1 VDVTE
6 ITAIRSGI
14 RAHLHRWIARPVA
27 PPTLRALVALLL
39 SAFLL
44 GGVLAAL
51 LFVGVWRHTAAE
63 GDRAR
68 SAQLESRRALHA
80 AQIRL
85 TRSEREFARAEASL
99 AKLRGERRRLGRE
112 LNRRRGV
119 DSRLAAS
126 LPPRLQSISANAGA
140 VAQKTA
146 KLGSALATLRDYL
159 RNASATG
166 VDAAFLAAQVGY
178 LIGSAGAMR
187 ATASQLAAEAQSAQ
201 ASTAVLHS
209 KR

>member
-6 ITAIRSGI
+6 ITAIRSGV
-14 RAHLHRWIARPVA
+14 RAHIQRWLARPVA
-27 PPTLRALVALLL
+27 TPSLRAQIALLL

-68 SAQLESRRALHA
+68 RAQLESKQALRA
-80 AQIRL
+80 AQIQM
-85 TRSEREFARAEASL
+85 TRSEGQLADARASL
-99 AKLRGERRRLGRE
+99 AKIRVERRRLGRE
-112 LNRRRGV
+112 LNRRRAV
-119 DSRLAAS
+119 DGRLATS

-140 VAQKTA
+140 VEQKTA
-146 KLGSALATLRDYL
+146 KLGAALATLRDYL

-178 LIGSAGAMR
+178 LIGSANTMR

-201 ASTAVLHS
+201 ASAAALHS

>member
-1 VDVTE
+1 MDVTE

-68 SAQLESRRALHA
+68 SAQLESRRAL
-80 AQIRL
+80 
-85 TRSEREFARAEASL
+85 
-99 AKLRGERRRLGRE
+99 
-112 LNRRRGV
+112 
-119 DSRLAAS
+119 
-126 LPPRLQSISANAGA
+126 
-140 VAQKTA
+140 
-146 KLGSALATLRDYL
+146 
-159 RNASATG
+159 
-166 VDAAFLAAQVGY
+166 
-178 LIGSAGAMR
+178 
-187 ATASQLAAEAQSAQ
+187 
-201 ASTAVLHS
+201 
-209 KR
+209 

>member
-6 ITAIRSGI
+6 VTAIRSGV
-14 RAHLHRWIARPVA
+14 RAHIQRWLARPVA
-27 PPTLRALVALLL
+27 TPSLRAQIALLL

-68 SAQLESRRALHA
+68 RAQLESKQALRA
-80 AQIRL
+80 AQIQL
-85 TRSEREFARAEASL
+85 TRSERQLADARASL
-99 AKLRGERRRLGRE
+99 AKIRVERRRLGRE
-112 LNRRRGV
+112 LNRRRAV
-119 DSRLAAS
+119 DGRLATS

-140 VAQKTA
+140 VEQKTA
-146 KLGSALATLRDYL
+146 KLGAALATLRDYL

-178 LIGSAGAMR
+178 LIGSANTTR
-187 ATASQLAAEAQSAQ
+187 ATASQLAAEAQSTQ
-201 ASTAVLHS
+201 ASAAALHS